1 MKQKI
6 LIVDDKPE
14 NLFTLEDF
22 ILENLDVEVFKA
34 ERGNDALKL
43 FLHHQF
49 SLAILDVQ
57 MPEMDGYELAKYI
70 RIRNESRS
78 TPIIFLSAVYSDD
91 FHVFKGYDSGG
102 VDFITKP
109 FNPQLL
115 LNKIRFFIRLKAEE
129 IKRKQIENN
138 LAELV
143 RERTEELEKAK
154 FQAEEANRAKSNF
167 LATMSHEIRTPMH
180 AVLGMADL
188 LKSTKINKV
197 QTEYI
202 KTIHQAGELLLSIIN
217 DILDFSKI
225 EAGKLEFEKTD
236 FELLELVKG
245 IINLYDGKASE
256 KGIFLEYKTNIRK
269 PIYVLADS
277 VRIKQILNNL
287 INNAIKFTD
296 PNGKVILQFKVKE
309 LPNEKINVRFRVVDN
324 GKGIDPQKKKILF
337 QPFAQED
344 NTITRRYGGS
354 GLGLSIIKNI
364 IEKYNGSISVKSKL
378 NEGSIFFV
386 NLTLDK
392 GDEKNCTQLSYLVS
406 EKQKTNILAN
416 SKILVAEDGKFNQI
430 LIKEMFSKIKCS
442 FTISENGE
450 IALNEFK
457 KNKYD
462 IVLMDCQMPV
472 MDGYEAAT
480 QIRKY
485 EQDNNL
491 TATPI
496 IALTANAI
504 KGNKRR
510 CLSAGMNYF
519 LSKPFKK
526 QELIEKLTFCIQNT
540 NISPEEKEQKE
551 NEKFYEYEPDKIE
564 LLFDINPLKIL
575 YNDVGDEIYNLLESF
590 TDQAKESKKGIEI
603 AVKNSDYSDL
613 SKYCHAL
620 KGCSSYI
627 GAINLTESCDILAH
641 KLSDLTKDDIKL
653 KAKETLSLIQKTIN
667 KIEEIINNKTL
678 SQ

>member
-6 LIVDDKPE
+6 LIVDDKTE

-22 ILENLDVEVFKA
+22 IHEHLDVEVFKA
-34 ERGNDALKL
+34 ESGNDALKL

-78 TPIIFLSAVYSDD
+78 TPIVFLSAVYSDD

-115 LNKIRFFIRLKAEE
+115 LNKIRFFIRLKDEE
-129 IKRKQIENN
+129 IKRKQIENH
-138 LAELV
+138 LADLV
-143 RERTEELEKAK
+143 RARTEELEKAK
-154 FQAEEANRAKSNF
+154 LQAEEASRAKSNF

-188 LKSTKINKV
+188 LKSTKINKT
-197 QTEYI
+197 QEEYI
-202 KTIHQAGELLLSIIN
+202 KTIHEAGELLLSIIN

-225 EAGKLEFEKTD
+225 EAGKLEFEKID

-256 KGIFLEYKTNIRK
+256 KGIYLEYKTEINK

-296 PNGKVILQFKVKE
+296 SNGKVILQFKAKE
-309 LPNEKINVRFRVVDN
+309 LSNNKINLKFRVVDN
-324 GKGIDPQKKKILF
+324 GKGIDPQKKKLLF
-337 QPFAQED
+337 QPFSQED

-364 IEKYNGSISVKSKL
+364 IEKYNGTIFVKSKL

-392 GDEKNCTQLSYLVS
+392 GTEENCNQSSLIVTNEDKIHILSNL
-406 EKQKTNILAN
+406 KLLI
-416 SKILVAEDGKFNQI
+416 AEDGKFNQI
-430 LIKEMFSKIKCS
+430 LIKEMLSSIKCS
-442 FTISENGE
+442 YTIAENGE

-457 KNKYD
+457 KGKFD
-462 IVLMDCQMPV
+462 IVLMDCQMPII
-472 MDGYEAAT
+472 DGYEAAS

-485 EQDNNL
+485 EKENNRQ
-491 TATPI
+491 AIPI

-510 CLSAGMNYF
+510 CLDAGMNYF

-526 QELIEKLTFCIQNT
+526 QDLIDKLTYCMN
-540 NISPEEKEQKE
+540 NSDLSLEEKKQTEL
-551 NEKFYEYEPDKIE
+551 YEFEESVPNKIE
-564 LLFDINPLKIL
+564 LTFDINPLKIL
-575 YNDVGDEIYNLLESF
+575 YNDIGDEIYNLLESF
-590 TDQAKESKKGIEI
+590 IEQAKDLKVNIETSI
-603 AVKNSDYSDL
+603 ENSDYTSL
-613 SKYCHAL
+613 SKVCHTL

-627 GAINLTESCDILAH
+627 GAINLTETCDILAH
-641 KLSDLTKDDIKL
+641 KISDLTKNDIDRIA
-653 KAKETLSLIQKTIN
+653 KATLLLTEEAIN
-667 KIEEIINNKTL
+667 KIEEIINNRTL
-678 SQ
+678 S